1 MTIYSSKVFS
11 GIGFRIEHSTGPEEK
26 SNISEK
32 KNWLVFIFQIMI
44 GLLRRG
50 DLPRWRRNGEGM
62 KKAEIIV
69 DKYYL
74 TGKVDKR
81 IFGSFIEHLGRAVY
95 EGIYQ
100 ENSPFADEQG
110 MRKDVIDLVKEL
122 QVPIVRY
129 PGGNF
134 VSGYHWEDGV
144 GPKSERPS
152 KVDLAWS
159 VIETNQF
166 GLNEFADWAK
176 KAGTQIMM
184 AVNLGTRGPEEAK
197 DVLEYCNF
205 KGGTYYS
212 DLRKKHGYEQP
223 HDIKLW
229 CLGNEMDGP
238 WQMGHKTAKEYGRV
252 AAETSR
258 LMKFMDPTIE
268 TVACGSS
275 SLTMDTFGYWED
287 EMLSE
292 CYDQVDYL
300 SLHQYYGNA
309 SGDTADFLASSKGM
323 DDFISG
329 VVSICDAVKAKK
341 HGKKQINLSFDE
353 WNVWYH
359 SNEQDKK
366 LEKWVQAPHQ
376 LEDVYNFE
384 DALLVGSMLIT
395 LLRHADRV
403 KIACMAQLVNVI
415 APIMTSDTGAWR
427 QTIFYPYMLTS
438 VYGRG
443 TVLNTQVLTPVYESR
458 TYGEAPYLDSVCVW
472 DEEKDTL
479 TIFAVNKSL
488 DEDMEVSCDLRQFEG
503 YKIIEHI
510 VLNND
515 NLQAVNTEAQPENV
529 VPVKA
534 SAEYSKLDGGKLE
547 AVFTKHSWNMIRLA
561 K

>member
-1 MTIYSSKVFS
+1 MS
-11 GIGFRIEHSTGPEEK
+11 GRKLSVVQTGA
-26 SNISEK
+26 
-32 KNWLVFIFQIMI
+32 
-44 GLLRRG
+44 GLG
-50 DLPRWRRNGEGM
+50 
-62 KKAEIIV
+62 
-69 DKYYL
+69 
-74 TGKVDKR
+74 
-81 IFGSFIEHLGRAVY
+81 
-95 EGIYQ
+95 
-100 ENSPFADEQG
+100 
-110 MRKDVIDLVKEL
+110 
-122 QVPIVRY
+122 
-129 PGGNF
+129 
-134 VSGYHWEDGV
+134 
-144 GPKSERPS
+144 
-152 KVDLAWS
+152 

-166 GLNEFADWAK
+166 GLNEFVDWSR
-176 KAGTQIMM
+176 KAGSDVMM
-184 AVNLGTRGPEEAK
+184 AVNLGTRGT
-197 DVLEYCNF
+197 
-205 KGGTYYS
+205 GGCEKSSGILVT
-212 DLRKKHGYEQP
+212 LRVVPITVISVRTHGYEQP

-229 CLGNEMDGP
+229 CLGNEMDGY
-238 WQMGHKTAKEYGRV
+238 HGRWDIKLRQSTEELQQRL
-252 AAETSR
+252 AR
-258 LMKFMDPTIE
+258 LMKFMDPEVE

-275 SLTMDTFGYWED
+275 SLEMPTFGSWEYTVLD
-287 EMLSE
+287 EA
-292 CYDQVDYL
+292 YDQVDYL

-438 VYGRG
+438 VFGRG
-443 TVLNTQVLTPVYESR
+443 TVLNTQVLTPIYESK

-515 NLQAVNTEAQPENV
+515 DLQAVNTETQPENV

-534 SAEYSKLDGGKLE
+534 SAECSKLDGGKLE
-547 AVFTKHSWNMIRLA
+547 AVFAKHSWNMIRLA